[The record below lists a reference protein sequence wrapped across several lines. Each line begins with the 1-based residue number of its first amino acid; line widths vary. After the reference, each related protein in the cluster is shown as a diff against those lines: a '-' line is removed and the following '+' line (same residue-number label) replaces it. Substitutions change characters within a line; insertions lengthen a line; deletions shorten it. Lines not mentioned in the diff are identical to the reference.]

1 MSEAGVPYQQRELPS
16 LLDQPQPRTLVQVLS
31 ELLTDYADQSQ
42 SQTGLL
48 SQQQSLRLLLQR

>member
-1 MSEAGVPYQQRELPS
+1 MSEAGAPYRQRGLPI

-31 ELLTDYADQSQ
+31 ELLTDCADQSQ